1 MFGSKTC
8 HVCTQLEHVF
18 SLRVHAQ
25 VQPMENCQFID
36 NFMVVLSQRKP
47 EEESSATEKEETE
60 APVKKARQD
69 DEQVAQPTPAVT
81 ENGHAKN

>member
-8 HVCTQLEHVF
+8 HVCTQLERFFLMCTRLGATDGKLPIHC
-18 SLRVHAQ
+18 
-25 VQPMENCQFID
+25 N
-36 NFMVVLSQRKP
+36 NFLSQRKP

-69 DEQVAQPTPAVT
+69 EEQVAQPTPAVT